1 MACVLLM
8 AAMQSASGADWTLEA
23 DASLAYDDNLSR
35 ASAPADV
42 RADWG
47 GAIALSA
54 SSFAAPGAFD
64 ALVAG
69 IRGGAE
75 AFHRYHGLDNGSIEA
90 TATYRHKC
98 GMGFEAPWLLL
109 EASAAYYDYDVN
121 LRTGPR
127 FTLRAGFGKRFSDTL
142 DARVALFG
150 EVRRSPYGEPEV
162 PGISGKV
169 FDLRGHGIDIG
180 GSYAVTDD
188 IAVAISATWRRG
200 DVVSTASETSQVVGK
215 ATAIA
220 EDPTFGED
228 LYDYRLRG
236 ITRSAAVTISRAI
249 GDRASINLSYA
260 AESTSVGE
268 GFDYRNHIVRL
279 TFLYRH

>member
-1 MACVLLM
+1 MVGT
-8 AAMQSASGADWTLEA
+8 QGASGADWTLDA
-23 DASLAYDDNLSR
+23 AASLAYDDNLSR
-35 ASAPADV
+35 ASAPVDV

-47 GAIALSA
+47 GAIAVSA
-54 SSFAAPGAFD
+54 SSFAAPSALD
-64 ALVAG
+64 ALVVA

-75 AFHRYHGLDNGSIEA
+75 VFHRYHGLDNGSIEV
-90 TATYRHKC
+90 TAAYRRKC
-98 GMGFEAPWLLL
+98 GLGLEAPWLLL

-142 DARVALFG
+142 EARVAVFG

-162 PGISGKV
+162 PGTSGKV
-169 FDLRGHGIDIG
+169 FDLSGRGIDVG
-180 GSYAVTDD
+180 GSYAITDD
-188 IAVAISATWRRG
+188 IAVAIDATWRRG
-200 DVVSTASETSQVVGK
+200 DVVSTASETTQVIGK

-220 EDPTFGED
+220 EDPTFGEE

-236 ITRSAAVTISRAI
+236 ITRSAALTISRAL
-249 GDRASINLSYA
+249 GSRASINLSYA
-260 AESTSVGE
+260 AEKTSVGD
-268 GFDYRNHIVRL
+268 GLDYRNNVVRL